1 MPFSKVVGGCTTVL
15 PVPWRVIRASAASRF
30 ETGAVKTFPTPPAKK
45 APPDGPV
52 AGQRGDQLRH
62 GIVAAMTLG
71 IIFGSGQVSAQ
82 SPADKYP
89 EKAIK
94 IVVPFPPGGS
104 TDTLG
109 RAIAQK
115 LQEKWGQPVVVE
127 NRPGA
132 STLIGSTAVAKAA
145 PDGYTLIV
153 SVSSQTTNPAMHSTM
168 PFDTLNDFKAIS
180 MLARAPVLMVANP
193 SFPAS
198 NIKELIELG
207 KAGKIK
213 LDYGSA
219 GVGTMTHLTAELIK
233 KQTGLDLTHIL
244 YKGGTPAMMDVMS
257 GHLALT
263 FATLGQ
269 VQPQIKSGKLKAL
282 GISSDTRYA
291 SVSDI
296 PTFKEQGL
304 DVVTVEWFGLL
315 APAATPPSIIAKLNA
330 EVKQIMANPE
340 LGDRLASIELVSSTP
355 EFLEQFIQSEVNRWS
370 PVIKE
375 LNIKTN

>member
-1 MPFSKVVGGCTTVL
+1 MTSNQFNRVRRFLPLCLLLAMVGSSNLAT
-15 PVPWRVIRASAASRF
+15 
-30 ETGAVKTFPTPPAKK
+30 
-45 APPDGPV
+45 
-52 AGQRGDQLRH
+52 
-62 GIVAAMTLG
+62 
-71 IIFGSGQVSAQ
+71 AQ
-82 SPADKYP
+82 NAADKYP

-104 TDTLG
+104 TDALG
-109 RAIAQK
+109 RAVAQK
-115 LQEKWGQPVVVE
+115 LQEKLGQSVVVE

-132 STLIGSTAVAKAA
+132 STLIGSAAVAKAA

-153 SVSSQTTNPAMHSTM
+153 SVSSHTTNPAMQASM
-168 PFDTLNDFKAIS
+168 PFDTLKDFKAIS
-180 MLARAPVLMVANP
+180 MLARAPVLVVDHP
-193 SFPAS
+193 DFPAS

-219 GVGTMTHLTAELIK
+219 GAGTMTHLTAELIK

-244 YKGGTPAMMDVMS
+244 YKGGSPAMMDVMS

-282 GISSDTRYA
+282 GISSDVRYP
-291 SVSDI
+291 SVADI

-304 DVVTVEWFGLL
+304 DVVTIEWFGLL
-315 APAATPPSIIAKLNA
+315 APAATPPEIIAKLNS

-340 LGDRLASIELVSSTP
+340 LGERLASIELVSSSA
-355 EFLEQFIQSEVNRWS
+355 EFLDQFIQAELNRWS

-375 LNIKTN
+375 LNIKMN

>member
-1 MPFSKVVGGCTTVL
+1 VL
-15 PVPWRVIRASAASRF
+15 ALSATLAFGNAAAQSAA
-30 ETGAVKTFPTPPAKK
+30 E
-45 APPDGPV
+45 
-52 AGQRGDQLRH
+52 
-62 GIVAAMTLG
+62 
-71 IIFGSGQVSAQ
+71 
-82 SPADKYP
+82 KYP
-89 EKAIK
+89 EKSIK
-94 IVVPFPPGGS
+94 IVIPFPPGGS
-104 TDTLG
+104 TDALG
-109 RAIAQK
+109 RAVAQK
-115 LQEKWGQPVVVE
+115 MQEKWGQAVVVE

-153 SVSSQTTNPAMHSTM
+153 AVSSHTTNPAMHTSM
-168 PFDTLNDFKAIS
+168 PFDTLKDFKAIS
-180 MLARAPVLMVANP
+180 MLARAPVLVVANP
-193 SFPAS
+193 SFPA
-198 NIKELIELG
+198 NNMKELIELG
-207 KAGKIK
+207 RAGKIK

-233 KQTGLDLTHIL
+233 KQTGLELTHIL
-244 YKGGTPAMMDVMS
+244 YKGGSPAMMDVMS

-282 GISSDTRYA
+282 GISSDTRYT

-315 APAATPPSIIAKLNA
+315 APAATPEGIIAKLNA
-330 EVKQIMANPE
+330 AVKEIMANPE

-355 EFLEQFIQSEVNRWS
+355 EFLEQFIQTEVNRWT

-375 LNIKTN
+375 LDIKTN

>member
-1 MPFSKVVGGCTTVL
+1 MNSKLMNPLLRGIAVAITLGTIFC
-15 PVPWRVIRASAASRF
+15 AS
-30 ETGAVKTFPTPPAKK
+30 
-45 APPDGPV
+45 
-52 AGQRGDQLRH
+52 Q
-62 GIVAAMTLG
+62 VAA
-71 IIFGSGQVSAQ
+71 QSA
-82 SPADKYP
+82 ADKYP
-89 EKAIK
+89 DKSIK
-94 IVVPFPPGGS
+94 LVIPFPPGGS
-104 TDTLG
+104 TDALG

-115 LQEKWGQPVVVE
+115 MQEKWGQSVVVE

-132 STLIGSTAVAKAA
+132 STLIGSAAVAKAA

-153 SVSSQTTNPAMHSTM
+153 AVSSHTTNPAMHSSM
-168 PFDTLNDFKAIS
+168 PFDTLKDFKPIS
-180 MLARAPVLMVANP
+180 MLARAPVLVVANP
-193 SFPAS
+193 NFPA
-198 NIKELIELG
+198 NNMKELIELG

-233 KQTGLDLTHIL
+233 KQTGLELTHIL
-244 YKGGTPAMMDVMS
+244 YKGGSPAMMDVMS

-304 DVVTVEWFGLL
+304 DVVTIEWFGLL
-315 APAATPPSIIAKLNA
+315 APAATPPGIIAKLNA
-330 EVKQIMANPE
+330 AVKDIMANPE

-355 EFLEQFIQSEVNRWS
+355 EFLEQFIQTEVNRWS

>member
-1 MPFSKVVGGCTTVL
+1 MNSKLMNPLLRG
-15 PVPWRVIRASAASRF
+15 I
-30 ETGAVKTFPTPPAKK
+30 AVAITMGTIFC
-45 APPDGPV
+45 GS
-52 AGQRGDQLRH
+52 Q
-62 GIVAAMTLG
+62 VAA
-71 IIFGSGQVSAQ
+71 QSA
-82 SPADKYP
+82 ADKYP
-89 EKAIK
+89 DKSIK
-94 IVVPFPPGGS
+94 LVIPFPPGGS
-104 TDTLG
+104 TDALG

-115 LQEKWGQPVVVE
+115 MQEKWGQSVVVE

-132 STLIGSTAVAKAA
+132 STLIGSAAVAKAA

-153 SVSSQTTNPAMHSTM
+153 AVSSHTTNPAMHSSM
-168 PFDTLNDFKAIS
+168 PFDTLKDFKPIS
-180 MLARAPVLMVANP
+180 MLARAPVLVVANP
-193 SFPAS
+193 NFPA
-198 NIKELIELG
+198 NNMKELIELG
-207 KAGKIK
+207 RAGKIK

-233 KQTGLDLTHIL
+233 KQTGLELTHIL
-244 YKGGTPAMMDVMS
+244 YKGGSPAMMDVMS

-304 DVVTVEWFGLL
+304 DVVTIEWFGLL
-315 APAATPPSIIAKLNA
+315 APAATPPGIIAKLNA
-330 EVKQIMANPE
+330 AVKDIMANPE

-355 EFLEQFIQSEVNRWS
+355 EFLEQFIQTEVNRWS

>member
-1 MPFSKVVGGCTTVL
+1 MNNKCIASLRSCLALVL
-15 PVPWRVIRASAASRF
+15 ALSA
-30 ETGAVKTFPTPPAKK
+30 TWAV
-45 APPDGPV
+45 DN
-52 AGQRGDQLRH
+52 
-62 GIVAAMTLG
+62 AA
-71 IIFGSGQVSAQ
+71 AQ

-89 EKAIK
+89 EKSIK
-94 IVVPFPPGGS
+94 IVIPFPPGGS
-104 TDTLG
+104 TDALG

-115 LQEKWGQPVVVE
+115 MQEKWGQSVVVE

-132 STLIGSTAVAKAA
+132 STLIGSAAVAKAA
-145 PDGYTLIV
+145 PDGYTLV
-153 SVSSQTTNPAMHSTM
+153 VAVSSHTTNPAMHASM
-168 PFDTLNDFKAIS
+168 PFDTLKDFKAIS
-180 MLARAPVLMVANP
+180 MLARAPVLVVANP
-193 SFPAS
+193 NIPAS

-233 KQTGLDLTHIL
+233 KQTGLELTHIL
-244 YKGGTPAMMDVMS
+244 YKGGSPAMMDVMS

-304 DVVTVEWFGLL
+304 DVVTIEWFGLL
-315 APAATPPSIIAKLNA
+315 APAATPPGIIAKLNVA
-330 EVKQIMANPE
+330 VKEIMANPE
-340 LGDRLASIELVSSTP
+340 LGDRLASIELVSSSS
-355 EFLEQFIQSEVNRWS
+355 EFLEQFIQAEVNRWS

>member
-1 MPFSKVVGGCTTVL
+1 MNNKFITSLRSCLALVLALSATLAVGN
-15 PVPWRVIRASAASRF
+15 AAAQSAA
-30 ETGAVKTFPTPPAKK
+30 E
-45 APPDGPV
+45 
-52 AGQRGDQLRH
+52 
-62 GIVAAMTLG
+62 
-71 IIFGSGQVSAQ
+71 
-82 SPADKYP
+82 KYP
-89 EKAIK
+89 EKSIK
-94 IVVPFPPGGS
+94 IVIPFPPGGS
-104 TDTLG
+104 TDALG
-109 RAIAQK
+109 RAVAQK
-115 LQEKWGQPVVVE
+115 MQEKWGQAVVVE

-153 SVSSQTTNPAMHSTM
+153 AVSSHTTNPAMHTSM
-168 PFDTLNDFKAIS
+168 PFDTLKDFKAIS
-180 MLARAPVLMVANP
+180 MLARAPVLVVANP
-193 SFPAS
+193 SFPA
-198 NIKELIELG
+198 NNMKELIELG
-207 KAGKIK
+207 QAGKVK

-233 KQTGLDLTHIL
+233 KQTGLELTHIL
-244 YKGGTPAMMDVMS
+244 YKGGSPAMMDVMS

-282 GISSDTRYA
+282 GISSDTRYT

-315 APAATPPSIIAKLNA
+315 APAATPEGIIAKLNA
-330 EVKQIMANPE
+330 AVKEIMANPE

-355 EFLEQFIQSEVNRWS
+355 EFLEQFIQTEVNRWT

-375 LNIKTN
+375 LDIKTN

>member
-1 MPFSKVVGGCTTVL
+1 MNSKL
-15 PVPWRVIRASAASRF
+15 IS
-30 ETGAVKTFPTPPAKK
+30 
-45 APPDGPV
+45 
-52 AGQRGDQLRH
+52 QLRR
-62 GIVAAMTLG
+62 GIALVITLG
-71 IIFGSGQVSAQ
+71 TVFGGGQAVAQ
-82 SPADKYP
+82 SAADKYP

-153 SVSSQTTNPAMHSTM
+153 SVSSHTTNPAMHSSM
-168 PFDTLNDFKAIS
+168 PFDTLKDFKAIS

-193 SFPAS
+193 NFPAS
-198 NIKELIELG
+198 NIKEL
-207 KAGKIK
+207 IK

-244 YKGGTPAMMDVMS
+244 YKGGTPAMLDVMS

-315 APAATPPSIIAKLNA
+315 APAATPPDIIAKLNA

>member
-1 MPFSKVVGGCTTVL
+1 MNSKCIASLRSCLALVLALYATLAVGD
-15 PVPWRVIRASAASRF
+15 AA
-30 ETGAVKTFPTPPAKK
+30 
-45 APPDGPV
+45 
-52 AGQRGDQLRH
+52 
-62 GIVAAMTLG
+62 
-71 IIFGSGQVSAQ
+71 AQ
-82 SPADKYP
+82 SAADKYP
-89 EKAIK
+89 EKSIK
-94 IVVPFPPGGS
+94 IVIPFPPGGS
-104 TDTLG
+104 TDALG

-115 LQEKWGQPVVVE
+115 MQEKWGQSVVVE

-132 STLIGSTAVAKAA
+132 STLIGSAAVAKAA
-145 PDGYTLIV
+145 PDGYTLV
-153 SVSSQTTNPAMHSTM
+153 VAVSSHTTNPAMRASM
-168 PFDTLNDFKAIS
+168 PFDTLKDFKAIS
-180 MLARAPVLMVANP
+180 MLARAPVLVVANP
-193 SFPAS
+193 NFPAN

-233 KQTGLDLTHIL
+233 KQTGLELTHIL
-244 YKGGTPAMMDVMS
+244 YKGGSPAMMDVMS

-304 DVVTVEWFGLL
+304 DVVTIEWFGLL
-315 APAATPPSIIAKLNA
+315 APAATPPGIIAKLNA
-330 EVKQIMANPE
+330 AVKEIMANPE
-340 LGDRLASIELVSSTP
+340 LGDRLASIELVSSSS
-355 EFLEQFIQSEVNRWS
+355 EFLEQFIQAEVNRWS